1 MNRRNDT
8 LIVFKHIVKEFYQ
21 KKKKITAVNDVSLEV
36 QKGDIFGIIG
46 YSGAGKSTLIR
57 MVNGLEN
64 PTSGQ
69 IIVDGKDIQTL
80 SPNEK
85 IFNKKKI
92 SMIFQHFN
100 LLESKNV
107 FDNVA
112 LPLKLRNES
121 KEEIDRKVKEM
132 LSFVGLEDKDKN
144 YPNQLSG
151 GQKQRVGIARA
162 LVTNPE
168 ILLCDEATSALDP
181 KTTKSI
187 LKLLKRVNE
196 QFNITILLITHEMA
210 VIRDLCNK
218 VAVMENGQLIESG
231 NVIQVFGQPKEST
244 SKDFV
249 ETVIPHKIPKDLL
262 DFYQKNKQSYTLL
275 RLKFLGEN
283 TASSLLFQLNK
294 RFNHVE
300 SNIVSANVTELEGT
314 TLGIFTIAFSANE
327 SIIQE
332 MKAFIK
338 EFNVIVEDVNI

>member
-1 MNRRNDT
+1 M
-8 LIVFKHIVKEFYQ
+8 IVFKHIVKEFYQ
-21 KKKKITAVNDVSLEV
+21 KKKKIIAVNDVSLEV

-85 IFNKKKI
+85 ILNKKKI

-132 LSFVGLEDKDKN
+132 LSFVGLADKDKN

-187 LKLLKRVNE
+187 LELLKRINE
-196 QFNITILLITHEMA
+196 QFAITILLITHEME

-218 VAVMENGQLIESG
+218 VAVMENGQLVETG
-231 NVIQVFGQPKEST
+231 NVIQVFGQPNEPT
-244 SKDFV
+244 TKDFV
-249 ETVIPHKIPKDLL
+249 ETVIPNKIPKDLL
-262 DFYQKNKQSYTLL
+262 DFYQKNQQSYTLL

-283 TASSLLFQLNK
+283 TASSLLYQLNK

-300 SNIVSANVTELEGT
+300 SNIVFANVTELEGT

-338 EFNVIVEDVNI
+338 EFNVIVEDVKI

>member
-1 MNRRNDT
+1 MNT

-21 KKKKITAVNDVSLEV
+21 KKKKVVALNDVSLEV
-36 QKGDIFGIIG
+36 QKGDIYGIIG

-69 IIVDGKDIQTL
+69 IIVDGKDIQTI
-80 SPNEK
+80 SQNEK
-85 IFNKKKI
+85 ILNKKKI

-132 LSFVGLEDKDKN
+132 LSFVGLADKDKN
-144 YPNQLSG
+144 FPNQLSG

-187 LKLLKRVNE
+187 LELLKRVNE
-196 QFNITILLITHEMA
+196 QFNITILLITHEME

-231 NVIQVFGQPKEST
+231 NVIQVFGQPKEQT
-244 SKDFV
+244 TKDFV
-249 ETVIPHKIPKDLL
+249 ETVIPNKIPKDLL
-262 DFYQKNKQSYTLL
+262 NFYQKNQQSYTLL

-283 TASSLLFQLNK
+283 TASSLLYQLNK
-294 RFNHVE
+294 RFDDVE
-300 SNIVSANVTELEGT
+300 SNIVFANVTELEGT

-332 MKAFIK
+332 IKAFIK
-338 EFNVIVEDVNI
+338 EFNVIVEDVNII

>member
-1 MNRRNDT
+1 M
-8 LIVFKHIVKEFYQ
+8 IVFKNIVKEFYQ
-21 KKKKITAVNDVSLEV
+21 KKKKIVALNDVSLEV

-57 MVNGLEN
+57 MVNGLED

-69 IIVDGKDIQTL
+69 IIVDGKDIQAL

-85 IFNKKKI
+85 ILNKKKI

-121 KEEIDRKVKEM
+121 KEDIDRKVKEM

-187 LKLLKRVNE
+187 LALLKRVNE
-196 QFNITILLITHEMA
+196 QFNITILLITHEME

-218 VAVMENGQLIESG
+218 VAVMENGQLVETG
-231 NVIQVFGQPKEST
+231 NVIQVFGQPSQPT
-244 SKDFV
+244 TKDFV
-249 ETVIPHKIPKDLL
+249 ETVIPNKIPQDLL
-262 DFYQKNKQSYTLL
+262 DYYQKNQQTYTLL

-283 TASSLLFQLNK
+283 TASSLLYQLNK

-300 SNIVSANVTELEGT
+300 SNIVLANVTELEGT

-327 SIIQE
+327 PIIQE
-332 MKAFIK
+332 IKAFIK
-338 EFNVIVEDVNI
+338 EFNVIVEDVKI

>member
-1 MNRRNDT
+1 M
-8 LIVFKHIVKEFYQ
+8 IVFKHIVKEFYQ
-21 KKKKITAVNDVSLEV
+21 KKKKIVALNDVSLEV

-46 YSGAGKSTLIR
+46 YNGAGKSTLIR
-57 MVNGLEN
+57 MVNGLED

-69 IIVDGKDIQTL
+69 IIVDGKDIQAL
-80 SPNEK
+80 SSNEK
-85 IFNKKKI
+85 ILNKKKI

-121 KEEIDRKVKEM
+121 KEDIDRKVKEM

-187 LKLLKRVNE
+187 LALLKRVNE
-196 QFNITILLITHEMA
+196 QFNITILLITHEME

-218 VAVMENGQLIESG
+218 VAVMENGQLVETG
-231 NVIQVFGQPKEST
+231 NVIQVFGQPSQPT
-244 SKDFV
+244 TKDFV
-249 ETVIPHKIPKDLL
+249 ETVIPNKIPQDLL
-262 DFYQKNKQSYTLL
+262 DFYQKNQQTYTLL

-283 TASSLLFQLNK
+283 TASSLLYQLNK

-300 SNIVSANVTELEGT
+300 SNIVLANVTELEGT

-327 SIIQE
+327 PIIQE
-332 MKAFIK
+332 IKAFIK
-338 EFNVIVEDVNI
+338 EFNVIVEDVKI

>member
-1 MNRRNDT
+1 M
-8 LIVFKHIVKEFYQ
+8 IGFKHIVKEFYQ
-21 KKKKITAVNDVSLEV
+21 KKKKITALNDVSLEV

-57 MVNGLEN
+57 LVNGLEN

-85 IFNKKKI
+85 IVNKKKI

-144 YPNQLSG
+144 YSNQLSG

-162 LVTNPE
+162 LITNPE

-187 LKLLKRVNE
+187 LALLKRINE
-196 QFNITILLITHEMA
+196 QFNITILLITHEME

-231 NVIQVFGQPKEST
+231 NVIQVFGQPNEPT
-244 SKDFV
+244 TKDFV
-249 ETVIPHKIPKDLL
+249 ETVIPNKIPNDLL
-262 DFYQKNKQSYTLL
+262 DFYQKNQHTYTLL

-283 TASSLLFQLNK
+283 TASSLLYQLNK

-300 SNIVSANVTELEGT
+300 SNIVFANVTELEGT

-332 MKAFIK
+332 IKAFIK
-338 EFNVIVEDVNI
+338 EFNVIVEDVKI

>member
-1 MNRRNDT
+1 MNT
-8 LIVFKHIVKEFYQ
+8 VIVFKHIVKEFYQ
-21 KKKKITAVNDVSLEV
+21 KKKKVVALNDVSLEV
-36 QKGDIFGIIG
+36 QKGDIYGIIG

-80 SPNEK
+80 STNEK
-85 IFNKKKI
+85 ILNKKKI

-121 KEEIDRKVKEM
+121 KEAIDRKVKEM

-187 LKLLKRVNE
+187 LKLLKRINE
-196 QFNITILLITHEMA
+196 QFNITILLITHEME

-218 VAVMENGQLIESG
+218 VAVMENGQLSESG
-231 NVIQVFGQPKEST
+231 NVIQVFGQPKEQT
-244 SKDFV
+244 TKDFV
-249 ETVIPHKIPKDLL
+249 ETVIPNNIPKDLL
-262 DFYQKNKQSYTLL
+262 DFYQKNQQSYTLL

-283 TASSLLFQLNK
+283 TASSLLYQLNK

-300 SNIVSANVTELEGT
+300 SNIVFASVTELEGT

-332 MKAFIK
+332 IKAFIK
-338 EFNVIVEDVNI
+338 EFNVIVEDVKI

>member
-1 MNRRNDT
+1 M
-8 LIVFKHIVKEFYQ
+8 IVFKHIVKEFYQ
-21 KKKKITAVNDVSLEV
+21 KKKKIVALNDVSLEV

-57 MVNGLEN
+57 MVNGLED

-69 IIVDGKDIQTL
+69 IIVDGKDIQAL
-80 SPNEK
+80 SSNEK
-85 IFNKKKI
+85 ILNKKKI

-121 KEEIDRKVKEM
+121 KEDIDRKVKEM

-187 LKLLKRVNE
+187 LALLKRVNE
-196 QFNITILLITHEMA
+196 QFNITILLITHEME

-218 VAVMENGQLIESG
+218 VAVMENGQLVETG
-231 NVIQVFGQPKEST
+231 NVIQVFGQPSQPT
-244 SKDFV
+244 TKDFV
-249 ETVIPHKIPKDLL
+249 ETVIPNKIPQDLL
-262 DFYQKNKQSYTLL
+262 DFYQKNQQTYTLL

-283 TASSLLFQLNK
+283 TASSLLYQLNK

-300 SNIVSANVTELEGT
+300 SNIVLANVTELEGT

-327 SIIQE
+327 PIIQE
-332 MKAFIK
+332 IKAFIK
-338 EFNVIVEDVNI
+338 EFNVIVEDVKI

>member
-1 MNRRNDT
+1 M
-8 LIVFKHIVKEFYQ
+8 IVFKHIVKEFYQ
-21 KKKKITAVNDVSLEV
+21 KKKKITALNDVSLEV

-69 IIVDGKDIQTL
+69 IIVDGKDIQKL
-80 SPNEK
+80 SSNEK
-85 IFNKKKI
+85 IMNKKKI

-187 LKLLKRVNE
+187 LELLKRVNE
-196 QFNITILLITHEMA
+196 QFNITILLITHEME

-218 VAVMENGQLIESG
+218 VAVMEDGQLVETG
-231 NVIQVFGQPKEST
+231 NVIQVFGQPNQQT
-244 SKDFV
+244 TKDFV
-249 ETVIPHKIPKDLL
+249 ETVIPNKIPNDLL
-262 DFYQKNKQSYTLL
+262 NFYQKNKHTYTLL

-283 TASSLLFQLNK
+283 TASSLLYQLNK

-300 SNIVSANVTELEGT
+300 SNIVFANVTELEGT

-327 SIIQE
+327 PIIQE
-332 MKAFIK
+332 IKAFIK
-338 EFNVIVEDVNI
+338 EFNVIVEDVKI

>member
-1 MNRRNDT
+1 M
-8 LIVFKHIVKEFYQ
+8 IVFKHIVKEFYQ
-21 KKKKITAVNDVSLEV
+21 KKKKVVALNGVSLEV
-36 QKGDIFGIIG
+36 QKGDIYGIIG

-85 IFNKKKI
+85 ILNKKKI

-100 LLESKNV
+100 LLESKSV

-121 KEEIDRKVKEM
+121 KEAIDKKVKEM

-187 LKLLKRVNE
+187 LNLLKRVNE
-196 QFNITILLITHEMA
+196 QFNITILLITHEME

-231 NVIQVFGQPKEST
+231 NVIQVFGQPKEQT
-244 SKDFV
+244 TKDFV
-249 ETVIPHKIPKDLL
+249 ETVIPNKIPKDLL
-262 DFYQKNKQSYTLL
+262 EFYQKNQQSYTLL

-283 TASSLLFQLNK
+283 TASSLLYQLNK

-300 SNIVSANVTELEGT
+300 SNIVFANVTELEGT

-332 MKAFIK
+332 IKAFIK
-338 EFNVIVEDVNI
+338 EFNVIVEDVKI

>member
-1 MNRRNDT
+1 M
-8 LIVFKHIVKEFYQ
+8 IVFKHIVKEFYQ
-21 KKKKITAVNDVSLEV
+21 KKKKIVALNEVSLEV

-69 IIVDGKDIQTL
+69 IIVDGKDIQKL

-85 IFNKKKI
+85 ILNKKKI

-121 KEEIDRKVKEM
+121 KEDIDRKVKEM
-132 LSFVGLEDKDKN
+132 LSFVGLEDKEKN
-144 YPNQLSG
+144 YPSQLSG

-187 LKLLKRVNE
+187 LALLKRVNE
-196 QFNITILLITHEMA
+196 QFNITILLITHEME

-218 VAVMENGQLIESG
+218 VAVMENGQLVETG
-231 NVIQVFGQPKEST
+231 NVIQVFGQPNQQT
-244 SKDFV
+244 TKDFV
-249 ETVIPHKIPKDLL
+249 ETVIPNKIPKDLL
-262 DFYQKNKQSYTLL
+262 DFYQKNQQTYTLL

-283 TASSLLFQLNK
+283 TASSLLYQLNK
-294 RFNHVE
+294 RFNLVE
-300 SNIVSANVTELEGT
+300 SNIVLANVTELEGT

-327 SIIQE
+327 PIIQE
-332 MKAFIK
+332 IKAFIK
-338 EFNVIVEDVNI
+338 EFNVIVEDVKI

>member
-1 MNRRNDT
+1 M
-8 LIVFKHIVKEFYQ
+8 IVFKHIVKEFYQ
-21 KKKKITAVNDVSLEV
+21 KKKKVVALNDVSLEV
-36 QKGDIFGIIG
+36 QKGDIYGIIG

-80 SPNEK
+80 STNEK
-85 IFNKKKI
+85 ILNKKKI

-121 KEEIDRKVKEM
+121 KVAIDRKVKEM

-187 LKLLKRVNE
+187 LKLLKRINE
-196 QFNITILLITHEMA
+196 QFNITILLITHEME

-231 NVIQVFGQPKEST
+231 NVIQVFGQPKEQT
-244 SKDFV
+244 TKDFV
-249 ETVIPHKIPKDLL
+249 ETVIPNKIPKDLL
-262 DFYQKNKQSYTLL
+262 DFYQKNQQSYTLL

-283 TASSLLFQLNK
+283 TASSLLYQLNK

-300 SNIVSANVTELEGT
+300 SNIVFASVTELEGT

-332 MKAFIK
+332 IKAFIK
-338 EFNVIVEDVNI
+338 EFNVIVEDVKI

>member
-1 MNRRNDT
+1 M
-8 LIVFKHIVKEFYQ
+8 IVFKHIAKEFYQ
-21 KKKKITAVNDVSLEV
+21 KKKKVVALNDVSLEV
-36 QKGDIFGIIG
+36 QKGDIYGIIG

-85 IFNKKKI
+85 ILNKKKI

-121 KEEIDRKVKEM
+121 KDAIDRKVKEM

-196 QFNITILLITHEMA
+196 QFNITILLITHEME

-218 VAVMENGQLIESG
+218 VAVIENGQLIESG
-231 NVIQVFGQPKEST
+231 NVIQVFGQPKEQT
-244 SKDFV
+244 TKDFV
-249 ETVIPHKIPKDLL
+249 ETVIPNKIPKDLL
-262 DFYQKNKQSYTLL
+262 DFYQKNQQSYTLL

-283 TASSLLFQLNK
+283 TASSLLYQLNK

-300 SNIVSANVTELEGT
+300 SNIVFANVTELEGT

-327 SIIQE
+327 SNIQE
-332 MKAFIK
+332 IKAFIK
-338 EFNVIVEDVNI
+338 EFNVIVEDVKI

>member
-1 MNRRNDT
+1 M
-8 LIVFKHIVKEFYQ
+8 IVFKHIVKEFYQ
-21 KKKKITAVNDVSLEV
+21 KKKKVVALNDVSLEV
-36 QKGDIFGIIG
+36 QKGDIYGIIG

-57 MVNGLEN
+57 LVNSLEN

-69 IIVDGKDIQTL
+69 IIVDGKDIQSL
-80 SPNEK
+80 SSNEK
-85 IFNKKKI
+85 MVNKKKI

-121 KEEIDRKVKEM
+121 KDAIDRKVKEM

-196 QFNITILLITHEMA
+196 QFHITILLITHEME

-231 NVIQVFGQPKEST
+231 NVIQVFGQPKEQT
-244 SKDFV
+244 TKDFV
-249 ETVIPHKIPKDLL
+249 ETVIPNKIPKDLL
-262 DFYQKNKQSYTLL
+262 DFYQKYQQSYILL

-283 TASSLLFQLNK
+283 TASSLLYQLNK
-294 RFNHVE
+294 CFNHVE
-300 SNIVSANVTELEGT
+300 SNIVFANVTVLEGT

-332 MKAFIK
+332 IKAFIK
-338 EFNVIVEDVNI
+338 EFNVIVEDVKI

>member
-1 MNRRNDT
+1 M
-8 LIVFKHIVKEFYQ
+8 IVFKHIVKEFYQ
-21 KKKKITAVNDVSLEV
+21 KKKKIVALNDVSLEV

-57 MVNGLEN
+57 MVNGLED

-85 IFNKKKI
+85 ILNKKKI

-121 KEEIDRKVKEM
+121 KEDIDRKVREM

-187 LKLLKRVNE
+187 LALLKRVNE
-196 QFNITILLITHEMA
+196 QFNITILLITHEME

-218 VAVMENGQLIESG
+218 VAVMENGQLVETG
-231 NVIQVFGQPKEST
+231 NVIQVFGQPSQPT
-244 SKDFV
+244 TKDFV
-249 ETVIPHKIPKDLL
+249 ETVIPNKIPQDLL
-262 DFYQKNKQSYTLL
+262 DFYQKNQQTYTLL

-283 TASSLLFQLNK
+283 TASSLLYQLNK
-294 RFNHVE
+294 RFHHVE
-300 SNIVSANVTELEGT
+300 SNIVFANVTELEGT

-327 SIIQE
+327 PIIQE
-332 MKAFIK
+332 IKAFIK
-338 EFNVIVEDVNI
+338 EFNVIVEDVKI

>member
-1 MNRRNDT
+1 M
-8 LIVFKHIVKEFYQ
+8 IVFKYIVKEFYQ
-21 KKKKITAVNDVSLEV
+21 KKKKIIALNDVSLEV
-36 QKGDIFGIIG
+36 HKGDIFGIIG

-80 SPNEK
+80 SPKEK
-85 IFNKKKI
+85 IVNKKKI

-100 LLESKNV
+100 LLESKIV

-121 KEEIDRKVKEM
+121 KEQIDRKVKEM
-132 LSFVGLEDKDKN
+132 LSFVGLEDKVKN

-187 LKLLKRVNE
+187 LALLKRINE
-196 QFNITILLITHEMA
+196 QFNITILLITHEME

-218 VAVMENGQLIESG
+218 VAVMENGQLVETG
-231 NVIQVFGQPKEST
+231 NVIQVFGQPNEPT
-244 SKDFV
+244 TKDFV
-249 ETVIPHKIPKDLL
+249 ETVIPNKIPKDLL
-262 DFYQKNKQSYTLL
+262 DFYQKNQHTYTLL

-283 TASSLLFQLNK
+283 TASSLLYQLNK

-300 SNIVSANVTELEGT
+300 SNIVFANVTELEGT

-332 MKAFIK
+332 IKAFIR
-338 EFNVIVEDVNI
+338 EFNVIVEDVKI